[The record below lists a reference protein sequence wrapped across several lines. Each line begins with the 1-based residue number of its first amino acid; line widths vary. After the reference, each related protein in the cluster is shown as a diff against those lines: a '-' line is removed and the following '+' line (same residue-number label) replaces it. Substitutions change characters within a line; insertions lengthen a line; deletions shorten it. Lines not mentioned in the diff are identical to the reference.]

1 MSARSI
7 LYVDAAAALVAGLAA
22 CGERSQELGAKHV
35 RSDKPAFSGGDAQ
48 FTASGWNAGD
58 RASWEQQ
65 IRSRGQGQN
74 EYSRSAPAAPQ
85 Q

>member
-1 MSARSI
+1 VSARLMLI
-7 LYVDAAAALVAGLAA
+7 VAAAAAISALAG

-35 RSDKPAFSGGDAQ
+35 KADKPAYTGAQ
-48 FTASGWNAGD
+48 AAYNAAGWNAGE

-65 IRSRGQGQN
+65 IRTRAQGQN
-74 EYSRSAPAAPQ
+74 EYSRSPAAAPQ

>member
-1 MSARSI
+1 MSARLKLI
-7 LYVDAAAALVAGLAA
+7 VAAAAALSALAG

-35 RSDKPAFSGGDAQ
+35 KADKPAYTGGQA
-48 FTASGWNAGD
+48 AYNAAGWNAGE

-65 IRSRGQGQN
+65 IRTRGQGQN
-74 EYSRSAPAAPQ
+74 EYSRSAAAAPQ

>member
-1 MSARSI
+1 MIKLRFI
-7 LYVDAAAALVAGLAA
+7 LAVAAAAVALSA
-22 CGERSQELGAKHV
+22 CGERSQDLGAKRV
-35 RSDKPAFSGGDAQ
+35 KSDKPAFSGGDAQ
-48 FTASGWNAGD
+48 HAAAGWSAGD

-65 IRSRGQGQN
+65 LRTRGQGQN

>member
-1 MSARSI
+1 MLIVAA
-7 LYVDAAAALVAGLAA
+7 AAAALSALGA

-35 RSDKPAFSGGDAQ
+35 KSDTPAYTGGQA
-48 FTASGWNAGD
+48 AYNAAGWNAGE

-65 IRSRGQGQN
+65 IRTRGQGQN
-74 EYSRSAPAAPQ
+74 EYSRSAAAAPQ